1 MARDSAVLKE
11 EMIQMNSLLTKFTFT
26 DELTDVIENCK
37 GVFVPTSKAELYD
50 MVFGPEHADVYDV
63 VFDVPGKGKIKE
75 ADVVRCKNGASVNF
89 VEDYMRRREPDC
101 MRIADDK
108 PTDKK
113 RFADVYGY
121 KFDKLRRETTDWFK
135 TQELIL
141 MPFNSGGNQYGYGS
155 MLVCPKQCAFFAF
168 ALAHLQG
175 FVSAEET
182 EGYKPR
188 AIIYVAPPFRH
199 THFDGK
205 QVVVH
210 NRLDDCHEVFSYNLY
225 PGPSAKKGVYSVLLD
240 IGEQEGWTT
249 CHTSAGRL
257 ITPYENELVIMHEG
271 ASGGGK
277 SEMLQDIAR
286 EPDGEV
292 LLSTNTV
299 TGEKTYL
306 ISAPPARLSRCA
318 TIWLPAIRAC
328 RTTPASWYSLTVRT
342 AGSSAWTA

>member
-1 MARDSAVLKE
+1 MLKE

-37 GVFVPTSKAELYD
+37 GVVVPTSKAELYD

-63 VFDVPGKGKIKE
+63 VFDVPGKGQIKE

-89 VEDYMRRREPDC
+89 AEDYMRRREPDC

-121 KFDKLRRETTDWFK
+121 KFDKLRRETMDWFK

-199 THFDGK
+199 THFEGK

-257 ITPYENELVIMHEG
+257 ITPY
-271 ASGGGK
+271 
-277 SEMLQDIAR
+277 
-286 EPDGEV
+286 
-292 LLSTNTV
+292 
-299 TGEKTYL
+299 
-306 ISAPPARLSRCA
+306 
-318 TIWLPAIRAC
+318 
-328 RTTPASWYSLTVRT
+328 
-342 AGSSAWTA
+342 

>member
-1 MARDSAVLKE
+1 MLKE

-63 VFDVPGKGKIKE
+63 VFDVPGKGLVKE
-75 ADVVRCKNGASVNF
+75 ADVGRCKNGASVNF

-121 KFDKLRRETTDWFK
+121 KFDKLRRETMDWFK

-210 NRLDDCHEVFSYNLY
+210 NRLDDCHEVFSYNL
-225 PGPSAKKGVYSVLLD
+225 
-240 IGEQEGWTT
+240 
-249 CHTSAGRL
+249 
-257 ITPYENELVIMHEG
+257 
-271 ASGGGK
+271 
-277 SEMLQDIAR
+277 
-286 EPDGEV
+286 
-292 LLSTNTV
+292 
-299 TGEKTYL
+299 
-306 ISAPPARLSRCA
+306 
-318 TIWLPAIRAC
+318 
-328 RTTPASWYSLTVRT
+328 
-342 AGSSAWTA
+342 

>member
-1 MARDSAVLKE
+1 
-11 EMIQMNSLLTKFTFT
+11 MNSLLKKFTFT
-26 DELTDVIENCK
+26 EELTDVIENCK
-37 GVFVPTSKAELYD
+37 GVSVPTSKAELYD

-63 VFDVPGKGKIKE
+63 VFDVPGKGLFKE

-89 VEDYMRRREPDC
+89 TEDYMRRREPDC

-121 KFDKLRRETTDWFK
+121 KFDKLRQETMEWFK

-141 MPFNSGGNQYGYGS
+141 MPFNSGGNEYGYGS

-175 FVSAEET
+175 FVNAEET

-199 THFDGK
+199 THFEGK

-306 ISAPPARLSRCA
+306 HIGSTCKIEPVCDDM
-318 TIWLPAIRAC
+318 AC
-328 RTTPASWYSLTVRT
+328 TEKRVVRQD
-342 AGSSAWTA
+342 